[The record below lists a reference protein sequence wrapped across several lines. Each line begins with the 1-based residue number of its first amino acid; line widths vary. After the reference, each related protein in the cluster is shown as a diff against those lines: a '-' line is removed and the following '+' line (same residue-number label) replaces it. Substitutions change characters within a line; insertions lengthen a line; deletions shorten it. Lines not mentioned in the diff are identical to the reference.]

1 MVALIAGISLV
12 SAVLFW
18 SLRYVDDMSLPAA
31 GVPAEPPRYRD
42 VLRQGRFMVF
52 IGGTFVMALVFVG
65 MDVTLAVYL
74 LSLGLP
80 RWSAA
85 VCCLVMCVL
94 IGLAVQVVRWLSG
107 VVGQLR
113 LLICATIILAT
124 AYLVFIAL
132 TAVHGTTSLLLVL
145 APGLILFSIA
155 AAIANSLAGNVMLSF
170 APAASSGRHGSLLH
184 TAWALASTVAP
195 GVYARLFTV
204 ARTLPWGFSAALL
217 LVSAAPYTA
226 VHRSRPGR
234 AIMPTAGASVVSCDR

>member
-1 MVALIAGISLV
+1 MTGWFFAADPEAVRRVSLDEQQRLHTFALVASLQVIGFGLGAVLSTLGLILDVGAGWVWNVMVALIAGISLV

-31 GVPAEPPRYRD
+31 AGVTAEPPRYRD

-65 MDVTLAVYL
+65 MDVALAVYL

-85 VCCLVMCVL
+85 VSCLVMCVL

-145 APGLILFSIA
+145 ASGLILFSIA
-155 AAIANSLAGNVMLSF
+155 AAIANSLAGV
-170 APAASSGRHGSLLH
+170 
-184 TAWALASTVAP
+184 
-195 GVYARLFTV
+195 
-204 ARTLPWGFSAALL
+204 
-217 LVSAAPYTA
+217 
-226 VHRSRPGR
+226 
-234 AIMPTAGASVVSCDR
+234 